1 LAGVKIYEL
10 AKEFGMQSKELLE
23 EVQKLGIPAKTPSS
37 SLVDAYVDIVRLQL
51 APLIEQR
58 QAEVAAERAAA
69 EAEEAR
75 KREEEE
81 AKARAEEEER
91 RKTEEAAR
99 IKREEERIAREAER
113 AKLEEEA
120 KKRAAEEAAA
130 AKAPIPAP
138 LSEVVEAAVAAVAA
152 ASGGG
157 SGAGETTT
165 AEAKKEA
172 KKPAA
177 KTAKKTPAKA
187 ADKAAKGAVTEMT
200 EGATKDVAKT
210 AATDAGVKSAK
221 ADVVASEA
229 GTATAATEAQSPAA
243 TAAKKRAAAAKTAKQ
258 NQRSN
263 LEAAI
268 AAEHE
273 RLEREKAARKEAE
286 EAQRYKEMAI
296 QAEKLQKEKV
306 LAEMRA
312 EVEAAKSEGESRRSK
327 KKKKKG
333 KGAAEDELIKDAS
346 EGSGEPDIPHG
357 GADVTVTEGL
367 SLGDFAE
374 ALDVPA
380 NDLIKTLFMLGTPL
394 SVNEPISNELID
406 LLADDLERSVTIQ
419 RPEDEMT
426 WTFEEDKPED
436 LESRSPV
443 VTVMGHV
450 DHGKTSLLD
459 AIRETGIVDTEA
471 GGITQHI
478 GASVVQKN
486 GRKITFIDTPGHEA
500 FTAMRA
506 RGANITDIVILV
518 VAADDGVM
526 PQTIEAI
533 SHAKAAG
540 VPIVV
545 AVNKIDKDGANPDRV
560 RQMLTEYEVVPEDWG
575 GTNIFVNISAKKRQ
589 GIDELL
595 EMLLIQADM
604 LELKAN
610 PNTQAFGTVIEAKLD
625 KGRGPVATVL
635 VQRGTLRGSDALVAG
650 TAFGRVRAMITPDGA
665 KVKSAGPSE
674 PVEILG
680 LQEVPSAGDEFLVFE
695 DERSARAL
703 AESRSMKMRLRQQE
717 KAHKHVSLDDLFS
730 AIEAGEIKDL
740 NLIVKADVQGSIEAL
755 SDALEKIDQTE
766 VRINI
771 VHSAVG
777 GITETDIQL
786 ATVSNAI
793 VIGFNVRPTP
803 GAKSLAAEEKIDV
816 RLYRVI
822 YQAIEEI
829 NAARVGMLAPEF
841 VEEDTARIEVR
852 ELFRVPKM
860 GVIAGSYVLDG
871 EISRDDKVRIV
882 RDSTVVYEGTIGS
895 LRRFKEDVKSVRAG
909 YECGVGIEGFQD
921 LKVDDIIEGYRIKE
935 VARKA

>member
-1 LAGVKIYEL
+1 MKIYEL

-23 EVQKLGIPAKTPSS
+23 EIQKLGIPAKTPSS
-37 SLVDAYVDIVRLQL
+37 SLVDAYVDIVRMQL
-51 APLIEQR
+51 APLIEKR
-58 QAEVAAERAAA
+58 QAEVAEARAAA
-69 EAEEAR
+69 EAAEAR
-75 KREEEE
+75 KQAEAEARE
-81 AKARAEEEER
+81 KAEEEER
-91 RKTEEAAR
+91 RR
-99 IKREEERIAREAER
+99 V
-113 AKLEEEA
+113 
-120 KKRAAEEAAA
+120 EEAAA
-130 AKAPIPAP
+130 SKAPLPG
-138 LSEVVEAAVAAVAA
+138 VVEAAIAAVAA
-152 ASGGG
+152 AGG
-157 SGAGETTT
+157 T
-165 AEAKKEA
+165 AAAEKRDDAEKADADADADAAPVKAK
-172 KKPAA
+172 P
-177 KTAKKTPAKA
+177 
-187 ADKAAKGAVTEMT
+187 KAAKP
-200 EGATKDVAKT
+200 ATKDA
-210 AATDAGVKSAK
+210 
-221 ADVVASEA
+221 
-229 GTATAATEAQSPAA
+229 
-243 TAAKKRAAAAKTAKQ
+243 AAKKAKVEKQADAADTAGADTASNPKAETKAKAKTGASPTEKKQAAAKKAASK
-258 NQRSN
+258 RSS

-312 EVEAAKSEGESRRSK
+312 EVEAARTEGESRRAK

-333 KGAAEDELIKDAS
+333 KATAEDELIRDADAASNDSDSELLQGGGAVTVS
-346 EGSGEPDIPHG
+346 EGLTLGE
-357 GADVTVTEGL
+357 
-367 SLGDFAE
+367 FAE
-374 ALDVPA
+374 ALEVPA

-394 SVNEPISNELID
+394 SVNEPISNELIE
-406 LLADDLERSVTIQ
+406 LLADDLERNVTIQ
-419 RPEDEMT
+419 SPEDEMT

-436 LESRSPV
+436 LEPRSPV

-545 AVNKIDKDGANPDRV
+545 AVNKIDKDGANPDKV

-575 GTNIFVNISAKKRQ
+575 GTNIFVNISAKQRL

-610 PNTQAFGTVIEAKLD
+610 PNTDAFGTVIEAKLD

-650 TAFGRVRAMITPDGA
+650 VAFGRVRALMAPDGSQ
-665 KVKSAGPSE
+665 VKSAGPSE

-680 LQEVPSAGDEFLVFE
+680 LQSVPSAGDEFLVFK

-703 AESRSMKMRLRQQE
+703 ADSRAMKQRLRAQE
-717 KAHKHVSLDDLFS
+717 ISHKHVSLDDLFS

-755 SDALEKIDQTE
+755 ADALTKIDQDE

-786 ATVSNAI
+786 AAVSNAI

-803 GAKSLAAEEKIDV
+803 GAKVLAAEEQIDV

-841 VEEDTARIEVR
+841 VEEDTARVEVR

-860 GVIAGSYVLDG
+860 GTIAGSYVLDG
-871 EISRDDKVRIV
+871 EINRDDKVRIV
-882 RDSTVVYEGTIGS
+882 RDSTVVYEGVIGS
-895 LRRFKEDVKSVRAG
+895 LRRFKEDVKSVRSG

-921 LKVDDIIEGYRIKE
+921 LKIGDIIEGYRIKE
-935 VARKA
+935 IARKA

>member
-1 LAGVKIYEL
+1 MASVKIHEL

-23 EVQKLGIPAKTPSS
+23 EIQKLGIPAKTPSS
-37 SLVDAYVDIVRLQL
+37 SLVDAYVDIVRMQL
-51 APLIEQR
+51 APLIAQR
-58 QAEVAAERAAA
+58 QAEVAAEREAA
-69 EAEEAR
+69 EAAEAAE
-75 KREEEE
+75 REAAE
-81 AKARAEEEER
+81 AAAKAEEEER
-91 RKTEEAAR
+91 RKVEEAAR
-99 IKREEERIAREAER
+99 LQREAEREAREAER
-113 AKLEEEA
+113 AALEEQA
-120 KKRAAEEAAA
+120 RAAA
-130 AKAPIPAP
+130 AAEAEAAKIPLPGAGAIN
-138 LSEVVEAAVAAVAA
+138 AAVAAVAA
-152 ASGGG
+152 VGGG
-157 SGAGETTT
+157 AP
-165 AEAKKEA
+165 APAPA
-172 KKPAA
+172 PVAAKPAA
-177 KTAKKTPAKA
+177 EETTAVEAEAAPAAAPASAPAPAAPAKA
-187 ADKAAKGAVTEMT
+187 APAPAVPAAPAAKPAPKQ
-200 EGATKDVAKT
+200 TKRT
-210 AATDAGVKSAK
+210 
-221 ADVVASEA
+221 
-229 GTATAATEAQSPAA
+229 
-243 TAAKKRAAAAKTAKQ
+243 
-258 NQRSN
+258 N

-268 AAEHE
+268 AAEHD

-312 EVEAAKSEGESRRSK
+312 EVEAASAGGESRRAK

-333 KGAAEDELIKDAS
+333 KASAEDELIRDAS
-346 EGSGEPDIPHG
+346 EAGSDETSLPAG
-357 GADVTVTEGL
+357 GKAITVTEGL
-367 SLGDFAE
+367 SLGEFAE
-374 ALDVPA
+374 ALEVPA

-394 SVNEPISNELID
+394 TVTEPISNELID
-406 LLADDLERSVTIQ
+406 LLADDLERKVTIQ

-426 WTFEEDKPED
+426 WTFDEDKPED
-436 LESRSPV
+436 LETRSPV

-575 GTNIFVNISAKKRQ
+575 GTNIFVNISAKKRI
-589 GIDELL
+589 GIDDLL

-650 TAFGRVRAMITPDGA
+650 TAFGRVRALMAPDGS
-665 KVKSAGPSE
+665 KVKTAGPSE

-703 AESRSMKMRLRQQE
+703 AESRAMKLRLRQQE
-717 KAHKHVSLDDLFS
+717 STHKHVSLDDLFS

-740 NLIVKADVQGSIEAL
+740 NLVVKADVQGSIEAL
-755 SDALEKIDQTE
+755 RDALEKIDQTE

-786 ATVSNAI
+786 AAVSSAI

-803 GAKSLAAEEKIDV
+803 GAKTLAAEEKIDV

-841 VEEDTARIEVR
+841 IEEDTARIEVR

-860 GVIAGSYVLDG
+860 GVIAGSYVLEG
-871 EISRDDKVRIV
+871 EINRDDKVRIV
-882 RDSTVVYEGTIGS
+882 RDSTVIFEGVMGS

-921 LKVDDIIEGYRIKE
+921 LKQQDIIEGYRIIE
-935 VARKA
+935 VARKG

>member
-1 LAGVKIYEL
+1 MASVKIHEL

-23 EVQKLGIPAKTPSS
+23 EIQKLGIPAKTPSS
-37 SLVDAYVDIVRLQL
+37 SLVDAYVDIVRMQL
-51 APLIEQR
+51 APLIAQR
-58 QAEVAAERAAA
+58 QAEVAAEREAA
-69 EAEEAR
+69 EAAEAAE
-75 KREEEE
+75 REAAE
-81 AKARAEEEER
+81 AAAKAEEEER
-91 RKTEEAAR
+91 RKVEEAAR
-99 IKREEERIAREAER
+99 LQREAEREAREAER
-113 AKLEEEA
+113 AALEEQA
-120 KKRAAEEAAA
+120 RVAAA
-130 AKAPIPAP
+130 AEAEAAKIPLPGAGAIN
-138 LSEVVEAAVAAVAA
+138 AAVAAVAA
-152 ASGGG
+152 VGGG
-157 SGAGETTT
+157 AP
-165 AEAKKEA
+165 APAPVA
-172 KKPAA
+172 AKPAA
-177 KTAKKTPAKA
+177 EETTAVEAEAAPAAAPASAPAPAAPAKA
-187 ADKAAKGAVTEMT
+187 APAPAVPAAPAAKPAPKQ
-200 EGATKDVAKT
+200 TKRT
-210 AATDAGVKSAK
+210 
-221 ADVVASEA
+221 
-229 GTATAATEAQSPAA
+229 
-243 TAAKKRAAAAKTAKQ
+243 
-258 NQRSN
+258 N

-268 AAEHE
+268 AAEHD

-312 EVEAAKSEGESRRSK
+312 EVEAASAGGESRRAK

-333 KGAAEDELIKDAS
+333 KASAEDELIRDAS
-346 EGSGEPDIPHG
+346 EAGSDETSLPAG
-357 GADVTVTEGL
+357 GKAITVTEGL
-367 SLGDFAE
+367 SLGEFAE
-374 ALDVPA
+374 ALEVPA

-394 SVNEPISNELID
+394 TVTEPISNELID
-406 LLADDLERSVTIQ
+406 LLADDLERKVTIQ

-426 WTFEEDKPED
+426 WTFDEDKPED
-436 LESRSPV
+436 LETRSPV

-575 GTNIFVNISAKKRQ
+575 GTNIFVNISAKKRI
-589 GIDELL
+589 GIDDLL

-650 TAFGRVRAMITPDGA
+650 TAFGRVRALMAPDGS
-665 KVKSAGPSE
+665 KVKTAGPSE

-703 AESRSMKMRLRQQE
+703 AESRAMKLRLRQQE
-717 KAHKHVSLDDLFS
+717 STHKHVSLDDLFS

-740 NLIVKADVQGSIEAL
+740 NLVVKADVQGSIEAL
-755 SDALEKIDQTE
+755 RDALEKIDQTE

-786 ATVSNAI
+786 AAVSSAI

-803 GAKSLAAEEKIDV
+803 GAKTLAAEEKIDV

-841 VEEDTARIEVR
+841 IEEDTARIEVR

-860 GVIAGSYVLDG
+860 GVIAGSYVLEG
-871 EISRDDKVRIV
+871 EINRDDKVRIV
-882 RDSTVVYEGTIGS
+882 RDSTVIFEGVMGS

-921 LKVDDIIEGYRIKE
+921 LKQQDIIEGYRIIE
-935 VARKA
+935 VARKG

>member
-1 LAGVKIYEL
+1 VKIHEL

-23 EVQKLGIPAKTPSS
+23 EIQKLGIPAKTPSS
-37 SLVDAYVDIVRLQL
+37 SLVDAYVDIVRMQL
-51 APLIEQR
+51 APLIAQR
-58 QAEVAAERAAA
+58 QAEVAAEREAA
-69 EAEEAR
+69 EAAEAAE
-75 KREEEE
+75 REAAE
-81 AKARAEEEER
+81 AAAKAEEEER
-91 RKTEEAAR
+91 RKVEEAAR
-99 IKREEERIAREAER
+99 LQREAEREAREAER
-113 AKLEEEA
+113 AALEEQA
-120 KKRAAEEAAA
+120 RAAA
-130 AKAPIPAP
+130 AAEAEAAKIPLPGAGAIN
-138 LSEVVEAAVAAVAA
+138 AAVAAVAA
-152 ASGGG
+152 VGGG
-157 SGAGETTT
+157 AP
-165 AEAKKEA
+165 APAPVA
-172 KKPAA
+172 AKPAA
-177 KTAKKTPAKA
+177 EETTAVEAEAAPAAAPASAPAPAAPAKA
-187 ADKAAKGAVTEMT
+187 APAPAVPAAPAAKPAPKQ
-200 EGATKDVAKT
+200 TKRT
-210 AATDAGVKSAK
+210 
-221 ADVVASEA
+221 
-229 GTATAATEAQSPAA
+229 
-243 TAAKKRAAAAKTAKQ
+243 
-258 NQRSN
+258 N

-268 AAEHE
+268 AAEHD

-312 EVEAAKSEGESRRSK
+312 EVEAASAGGESRRAK

-333 KGAAEDELIKDAS
+333 KASAEDELIRDAS
-346 EGSGEPDIPHG
+346 EAGSDETSLPAG
-357 GADVTVTEGL
+357 GKAITVTEGL
-367 SLGDFAE
+367 SLGEFAE
-374 ALDVPA
+374 ALEVPA

-394 SVNEPISNELID
+394 TVTEPISNELID
-406 LLADDLERSVTIQ
+406 LLADDLERKVTIQ

-426 WTFEEDKPED
+426 WTFDEDKPED
-436 LESRSPV
+436 LETRSPV

-575 GTNIFVNISAKKRQ
+575 GTNIFVNISAKKRI
-589 GIDELL
+589 GIDDLL

-650 TAFGRVRAMITPDGA
+650 TAFGRVRALMAPDGS
-665 KVKSAGPSE
+665 KVKTAGPSE

-703 AESRSMKMRLRQQE
+703 AESRAMKLRLRQQE
-717 KAHKHVSLDDLFS
+717 STHKHVSLDDLFS

-740 NLIVKADVQGSIEAL
+740 NLVVKADVQGSIEAL
-755 SDALEKIDQTE
+755 RDALEKIDQTE

-786 ATVSNAI
+786 AAVSSAI

-803 GAKSLAAEEKIDV
+803 GAKTLAAEEKIDV

-841 VEEDTARIEVR
+841 IEEDTARIEVR

-860 GVIAGSYVLDG
+860 GVIAGSYVLEG
-871 EISRDDKVRIV
+871 EINRDDKVRIV
-882 RDSTVVYEGTIGS
+882 RDSTVIFEGVMGS

-921 LKVDDIIEGYRIKE
+921 LKQQDIIEGYRIIE
-935 VARKA
+935 VARKG

>member
-1 LAGVKIYEL
+1 MAGVKIYEL

-37 SLVDAYVDIVRLQL
+37 SLVDAYVDIVRMQL

-75 KREEEE
+75 LQAEVE
-81 AKARAEEEER
+81 AKAKAEEEER
-91 RKTEEAAR
+91 RKVEEAAR
-99 IKREEERIAREAER
+99 IKREEERIAREEER
-113 AKLEEEA
+113 SKLEEEA

-130 AKAPIPAP
+130 SKAPLPAP
-138 LSEVVEAAVAAVAA
+138 LSEVVEAAIAAVAA
-152 ASGGG
+152 TGGG
-157 SGAGETTT
+157 AADEAAPATAG
-165 AEAKKEA
+165 AKKV
-172 KKPAA
+172 PAA
-177 KTAKKTPAKA
+177 KAAKADKKASAKSAAKDAKA
-187 ADKAAKGAVTEMT
+187 AEKAGDETAGEPAAVE
-200 EGATKDVAKT
+200 
-210 AATDAGVKSAK
+210 AADA
-221 ADVVASEA
+221 
-229 GTATAATEAQSPAA
+229 ATAATEAQSPAA
-243 TAAKKRAAAAKTAKQ
+243 TAAKKRAVAAKTAKQ

-312 EVEAAKSEGESRRSK
+312 EVEAAKSEGESRRAK

-333 KGAAEDELIKDAS
+333 KASAEDELIKDAPES
-346 EGSGEPDIPHG
+346 SDDSAIPAG
-357 GADVTVTEGL
+357 GAAVTVTEGL
-367 SLGDFAE
+367 SLGEFAE
-374 ALDVPA
+374 ALDVSA

-426 WTFEEDKPED
+426 WTFDEDKPED

-459 AIRETGIVDTEA
+459 AIRETGIVHTEA

-575 GTNIFVNISAKKRQ
+575 GTNIFVNISAKKRE
-589 GIDELL
+589 GIDALL

-650 TAFGRVRAMITPDGA
+650 TAFGRVRAMITPDGT
-665 KVKSAGPSE
+665 KVTSAGPSE

-871 EISRDDKVRIV
+871 EINRDDKVRIV
-882 RDSTVVYEGTIGS
+882 RDSTVIYEGTIGS

-921 LKVDDIIEGYRIKE
+921 LKLDDIIEGYRIKE

>member
-1 LAGVKIYEL
+1 MHLAGVKIYEL
-10 AKEFGMQSKELLE
+10 AKEFGMESKELLE
-23 EVQKLGIPAKTPSS
+23 EIQKLGIPAKTPSS
-37 SLVDAYVDIVRLQL
+37 SLVDAYIDIIRVQL
-51 APLIEQR
+51 APLIEKR
-58 QAEVAAERAAA
+58 QAEVAAERAAVEA
-69 EAEEAR
+69 AKVKAREAEEA
-75 KREEEE
+75 K
-81 AKARAEEEER
+81 AKAEEEER
-91 RKTEEAAR
+91 RRVEEVAR
-99 IKREEERIAREAER
+99 EKREQERIVREEDLAR
-113 AKLEEEA
+113 KEEEA
-120 KKRAAEEAAA
+120 KIRAAEEAKA
-130 AKAPIPAP
+130 AKVP
-138 LSEVVEAAVAAVAA
+138 LPGAVQAAVAAVAA
-152 ASGGG
+152 ASGEDAV
-157 SGAGETTT
+157 SDTSKGARKAQPAVKKSTKTKAPAETSAKTKVAAKAGAAQELAPAKT
-165 AEAKKEA
+165 QKRVASPVAKAEAK
-172 KKPAA
+172 
-177 KTAKKTPAKA
+177 
-187 ADKAAKGAVTEMT
+187 
-200 EGATKDVAKT
+200 
-210 AATDAGVKSAK
+210 
-221 ADVVASEA
+221 
-229 GTATAATEAQSPAA
+229 
-243 TAAKKRAAAAKTAKQ
+243 R
-258 NQRSN
+258 NQRTN

-268 AAEHE
+268 AAEHD

-312 EVEAAKSEGESRRSK
+312 EVEAASAGGESRRSK

-333 KGAAEDELIKDAS
+333 KASPEDELIRDAS
-346 EGSGEPDIPHG
+346 EASADDLALATG
-357 GADVTVTEGL
+357 GVAITVTEGL

-374 ALDVPA
+374 ALEVPA
-380 NDLIKTLFMLGTPL
+380 NDLIKTLFMLGTPMT
-394 SVNEPISNELID
+394 VNEPISNELIE

-436 LESRSPV
+436 LVSRSPV

-478 GASVVQKN
+478 GASVVTKN
-486 GRKITFIDTPGHEA
+486 GRNITFIDTPGHEA

-575 GTNIFVNISAKKRQ
+575 GTNIFVNISAKQRQ

-610 PNTQAFGTVIEAKLD
+610 PHTQAFGTVIEAKLD

-650 TAFGRVRAMITPDGA
+650 TAFGRVRALMAPDGS

-703 AESRSMKMRLRQQE
+703 AESRSMKIRLRQQE
-717 KAHKHVSLDDLFS
+717 SSHKHVSLDDLFS
-730 AIEAGEIKDL
+730 AIEAGEIRDL
-740 NLIVKADVQGSIEAL
+740 NLVVKADVQGSIEAL
-755 SDALEKIDQTE
+755 RDALEKIDQTE

-803 GAKSLAAEEKIDV
+803 GAKTLAAEEKIDV

-841 VEEDTARIEVR
+841 IEEDTARVEVR
-852 ELFRVPKM
+852 DLFKVPKM
-860 GVIAGSYVLDG
+860 GTIAGSYVLEG
-871 EISRDDKVRIV
+871 EINRDDKVRIV
-882 RDSTVVYEGTIGS
+882 RDSTVVYEGEIGS
-895 LRRFKEDVKSVRAG
+895 LRRFKEDVKSVRSG
-909 YECGVGIEGFQD
+909 YECGVGIDGFQD
-921 LKVDDIIEGYRIKE
+921 LKLGDIIEGYRIKE
-935 VARKA
+935 VARQA

>member
-23 EVQKLGIPAKTPSS
+23 EIQKLGIPAKTPSS
-37 SLVDAYVDIVRLQL
+37 SLVDAYVDIVRMQL

-69 EAEEAR
+69 EAEEAK
-75 KREEEE
+75 KREAEE
-81 AKARAEEEER
+81 AKAKAEEEER
-91 RKTEEAAR
+91 RKVEEAAR
-99 IKREEERIAREAER
+99 LKREKEREVREAER
-113 AKLEEEA
+113 SKLEEEA
-120 KKRAAEEAAA
+120 KVRAAEEAAA
-130 AKAPIPAP
+130 SKAPLPGA
-138 LSEVVEAAVAAVAA
+138 VEAAIAAVAA
-152 ASGGG
+152 AAGDSGDDSGGDADG
-157 SGAGETTT
+157 SATS
-165 AEAKKEA
+165 AAKK
-172 KKPAA
+172 
-177 KTAKKTPAKA
+177 KA
-187 ADKAAKGAVTEMT
+187 
-200 EGATKDVAKT
+200 
-210 AATDAGVKSAK
+210 
-221 ADVVASEA
+221 
-229 GTATAATEAQSPAA
+229 PAA
-243 TAAKKRAAAAKTAKQ
+243 TAKKAAAKKGTAKATDATDAAAPADKKKTAKAKKADATPAAPADGADTAVPVAAAAPKKGAKQ
-258 NQRSN
+258 NQRTN

-312 EVEAAKSEGESRRSK
+312 EVEAAKSEGESRRAK

-333 KGAAEDELIKDAS
+333 KASAEDELIKDAPDAS
-346 EGSGEPDIPHG
+346 DEPDIPHG
-357 GADVTVTEGL
+357 GAAVTVTEGL

-374 ALDVPA
+374 ALEVPA

-394 SVNEPISNELID
+394 SVNEPINNELIE

-486 GRKITFIDTPGHEA
+486 GRNITFIDTPGHEA

-575 GTNIFVNISAKKRQ
+575 GTNIFVNISAKQRQ
-589 GIDELL
+589 GIDDLL

-610 PNTQAFGTVIEAKLD
+610 PNTEAFGTVIEAKLD

-650 TAFGRVRAMITPDGA
+650 TAFGRVRAMITPDGH

-703 AESRSMKMRLRQQE
+703 AESRATKIRLRQHE
-717 KAHKHVSLDDLFS
+717 SSHKHVSLDDLFS

-740 NLIVKADVQGSIEAL
+740 NLVVKADVQGSIEAL
-755 SDALEKIDQTE
+755 SDALTKIDQSE

-829 NAARVGMLAPEF
+829 TAARVGMLAPEF

-882 RDSTVVYEGTIGS
+882 RDSTVIYEGEIGS
-895 LRRFKEDVKSVRAG
+895 LRRFKEDVKTVRAG

-921 LKVDDIIEGYRIKE
+921 LKVEDIIEGYRIKE

>member
-1 LAGVKIYEL
+1 MAGVKIYEL

-37 SLVDAYVDIVRLQL
+37 SLVDAYVDIVRMQL

-69 EAEEAR
+69 EAEEAKQR
-75 KREEEE
+75 AEEE
-81 AKARAEEEER
+81 ARAKAEEEER
-91 RKTEEAAR
+91 RKQEEEAR
-99 IKREEERIAREAER
+99 IKREEERAEREAER
-113 AKLEEEA
+113 AKLEEEG
-120 KKRAAEEAAA
+120 KQRAAEEAAA
-130 AKAPIPAP
+130 SKAPLPG
-138 LSEVVEAAVAAVAA
+138 VVEAAIAAVAA
-152 ASGGG
+152 AGG
-157 SGAGETTT
+157 SGASGG
-165 AEAKKEA
+165 ADSDVDKGSADKEA
-172 KKPAA
+172 AGATAKAAADTKKPAQA
-177 KTAKKTPAKA
+177 KTVKADSGKEATAPKAKDAKEVAADEKPAEKKKATPAKA
-187 ADKAAKGAVTEMT
+187 A
-200 EGATKDVAKT
+200 
-210 AATDAGVKSAK
+210 
-221 ADVVASEA
+221 
-229 GTATAATEAQSPAA
+229 
-243 TAAKKRAAAAKTAKQ
+243 KQ
-258 NQRSN
+258 NQRTS

-273 RLEREKAARKEAE
+273 RLEREKAVRKEAE

-312 EVEAAKSEGESRRSK
+312 EVEAAKTEGESRRSK

-333 KGAAEDELIKDAS
+333 KGSVEDELIKDAPADS
-346 EGSGEPDIPHG
+346 DDPAIPHG
-357 GADVTVTEGL
+357 GAAVTVTEGL
-367 SLGDFAE
+367 TLGEFAE

-394 SVNEPISNELID
+394 SVNEPISNELIE
-406 LLADDLERSVTIQ
+406 LLADDLERSVSVQ

-575 GTNIFVNISAKKRQ
+575 GSNIFVNISAKKRL

-604 LELKAN
+604 LELKSN

-635 VQRGTLRGSDALVAG
+635 VQRGTLSGGDALVAG
-650 TAFGRVRAMITPDGA
+650 TAFGRVRALMAPDGC
-665 KVKSAGPSE
+665 KVKQAGPSE

-703 AESRSMKMRLRQQE
+703 AESRAMKIRLRQHE
-717 KAHKHVSLDDLFS
+717 SAHKHVSLDDLFS

-740 NLIVKADVQGSIEAL
+740 NLVVKADVQGSIEAL
-755 SDALEKIDQTE
+755 RDALEKIDQSE

-871 EISRDDKVRIV
+871 EINRDDKVRIV
-882 RDSTVVYEGTIGS
+882 RDSTVIFEGTIGS

-921 LKVDDIIEGYRIKE
+921 LKLEDIIEGYRIKE